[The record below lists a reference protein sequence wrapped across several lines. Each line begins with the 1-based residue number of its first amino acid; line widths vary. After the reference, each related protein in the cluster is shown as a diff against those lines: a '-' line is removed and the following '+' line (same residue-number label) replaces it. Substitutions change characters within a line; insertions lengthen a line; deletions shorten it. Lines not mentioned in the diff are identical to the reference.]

1 MQLLLTL
8 HCVEARTM
16 ERTYNPSLETAIA
29 IAKRKEM
36 LEMLQGLYSCVPGI
50 AELCN
55 LSWEGYT
62 EWTFLDIL
70 TLESQE

>member
-1 MQLLLTL
+1 
-8 HCVEARTM
+8 M
-16 ERTYNPSLETAIA
+16 ERTHNPSLETAIA
-29 IAKRKEM
+29 IAKRKEI

-62 EWTFLDIL
+62 GWTFLDIL

>member
-16 ERTYNPSLETAIA
+16 ERTHNPLLETAIA
-29 IAKRKEM
+29 IAKRKEI

-62 EWTFLDIL
+62 GWTFLDIL